1 MVIETHA
8 DTNCKG
14 SNKITYCHETKELN
28 LYLALGFYGTNLKFV
43 DGAEPP
49 PRPPHTPKT
58 HEYDIVT
65 RKYVDR
71 ATSDAWTVGRAT
83 AHFTDA

>member
-8 DTNCKG
+8 DTNGKG

-65 RKYVDR
+65 RIYVN
-71 ATSDAWTVGRAT
+71 RAT
-83 AHFTDA
+83 AAAWTEQRAREHFGEQ